1 MIRKLFL
8 LFALS
13 LPVILPGQDRMTP
26 ELLWGLKRVSPVDI
40 TLDREHVVY
49 SVTQYQAEENTKT
62 TKNFIVPIAGGPARE
77 VSDYSGLI
85 HEKELSPDGKHKIVS
100 KDVKVKNV
108 FGTDLYPDLRKS
120 NVHVYDD
127 LMYRHW
133 DEWEDGAF
141 SHLFIHSVTE
151 GELGEGVDIMMSEP
165 YNCPQKP
172 FGGSEDYVWSP
183 DSKQVLYA
191 TKKKYGTEYTLSTN
205 TDIYAYDL
213 ESGSTTNLT
222 WENKGYDTQPAF
234 SSDGKLAWLSMK
246 RDGYEADKNDIIV
259 DLDGTRVNLTKNW
272 DETVTSFLW
281 GTEGRRI
288 YFNAPISGTVQ
299 LFEIGIPES
308 PGRVSTPRQVTE
320 GQFDIGS
327 LVGITGDLMVVSR
340 SDINHAAELFTVN
353 LRDGTMQAI
362 THENDSVY
370 TSIHLSR
377 IDRKMVLTT
386 DGKEMLTY
394 VIFPPDFDPDKR
406 YPTLLYCKGGPQ
418 GPLSQAY
425 SYRWNYQLMAAQG
438 YIVVAPS
445 RRGMSGFGIEWN
457 EQISGDWGGQNMQ
470 DYLSAIDALAKEPY
484 VDQNRLGCVG
494 ASYGGYSVFY
504 LAGIHEKRFKT
515 FIAHDGTFN
524 LVSMYGTTEE
534 LFFVNWEMGG
544 PYWETGNPVVK
555 KSYGDFNPVNMVA
568 KWDTPILIIQGGR
581 DYRVPIGQSL
591 EAFQAAQ
598 VRGIRS
604 RLLYFPEENHWV
616 LSAQNGLVWQREFF
630 RWLAETL

>member
-26 ELLWGLKRVSPVDI
+26 ELMWGLKRVSPFGI

-183 DSKQVLYA
+183 DSKQVLYT

-205 TDIYAYDL
+205 TDIYAYNL
-213 ESGSTTNLT
+213 ESGSATNLT

>member
-26 ELLWGLKRVSPVDI
+26 ELMWGLKRVSPVGI
-40 TLDREHVVY
+40 TPDREHVVY

-213 ESGSTTNLT
+213 ESGSATNLT